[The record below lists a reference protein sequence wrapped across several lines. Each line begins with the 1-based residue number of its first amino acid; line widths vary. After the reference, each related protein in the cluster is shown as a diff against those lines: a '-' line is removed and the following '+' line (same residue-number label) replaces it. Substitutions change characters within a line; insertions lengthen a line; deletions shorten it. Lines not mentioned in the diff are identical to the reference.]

1 MAKRVVYRE
10 NDNID
15 YEERA
20 KYAAMSREE
29 LDKLLKEDDVMIL
42 RQLEEAA
49 APLPEKPEMKVR
61 CVNYTDHIYL
71 KNGKVYSAYHS
82 VTGLFR
88 VTDDSGE
95 TFLYSPEDFEIVEE
109 Y

>member
-1 MAKRVVYRE
+1 
-10 NDNID
+10 
-15 YEERA
+15 
-20 KYAAMSREE
+20 
-29 LDKLLKEDDVMIL
+29 
-42 RQLEEAA
+42 
-49 APLPEKPEMKVR
+49 MKVR
-61 CVNYTDHIYL
+61 CVNDTDHIYL

>member
-49 APLPEKPEMKVR
+49 APLPEKPEMKVL
-61 CVNYTDHIYL
+61 VSTALVESSKINIFGFFSNAL
-71 KNGKVYSAYHS
+71 AIQSLSSAG
-82 VTGLFR
+82 T
-88 VTDDSGE
+88 
-95 TFLYSPEDFEIVEE
+95 SPSRARSACRRA
-109 Y
+109 

>member
-29 LDKLLKEDDVMIL
+29 LDKLLKEDDVIIL

-49 APLPEKPEMKVR
+49 APL
-61 CVNYTDHIYL
+61 
-71 KNGKVYSAYHS
+71 S
-82 VTGLFR
+82 
-88 VTDDSGE
+88 
-95 TFLYSPEDFEIVEE
+95 
-109 Y
+109 

>member
-29 LDKLLKEDDVMIL
+29 LDKLLKED
-42 RQLEEAA
+42 A

-61 CVNYTDHIYL
+61 CVNDTDHIYL

>member
-20 KYAAMSREE
+20 KYAAMSRE
-29 LDKLLKEDDVMIL
+29 DVMIL

-49 APLPEKPEMKVR
+49 APLSEKPEMKVR
-61 CVNYTDHIYL
+61 CVNDTDHIYL

>member
-20 KYAAMSREE
+20 KYAAMSRED

-49 APLPEKPEMKVR
+49 APLPEKPETKVR
-61 CVNYTDHIYL
+61 CVNDTDHIYL

>member
-20 KYAAMSREE
+20 KYAAMSRED

-61 CVNYTDHIYL
+61 CVNDTDHIYL
-71 KNGKVYSAYHS
+71 KNGKVYSC
-82 VTGLFR
+82 L
-88 VTDDSGE
+88 
-95 TFLYSPEDFEIVEE
+95 LYTSDAADEL
-109 Y
+109 

>member
-20 KYAAMSREE
+20 K

-49 APLPEKPEMKVR
+49 APLSEKPEMKVR
-61 CVNYTDHIYL
+61 CVNDTDHIYL